1 MNKKIK
7 VIESQIQKEYKKL
20 ALIKDEETAKLREHY
35 NYAFGTLVEEDPA
48 VPLLNSK
55 CLALA

>member
-20 ALIKDEETAKLREHY
+20 ALIKDEEAAKLRAKIVNKLQKELG
-35 NYAFGTLVEEDPA
+35 AQLRSE
-48 VPLLNSK
+48 
-55 CLALA
+55 